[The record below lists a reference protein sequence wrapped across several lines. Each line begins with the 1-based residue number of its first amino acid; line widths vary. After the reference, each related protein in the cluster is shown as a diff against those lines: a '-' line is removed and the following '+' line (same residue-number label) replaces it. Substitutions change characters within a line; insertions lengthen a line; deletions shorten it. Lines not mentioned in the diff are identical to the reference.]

1 MQLLNAKTEKIVE
14 KDIHVKA
21 INVLTNVLAR
31 IARRQIRYVN
41 LEAVLQ
47 NLNALKIQIAPMDF
61 RVSIKNALTNVL
73 SLLLAHP

>member
-41 LEAVLQ
+41 LEAVSQ